1 MEFVAVEFMAVESM
15 SARVES
21 NGNEKADVLY
31 LVIGCKRES
40 FVGDHTKGLACD
52 DSVIYLFSIYYLFHH
67 LVRLPSRLENLGHWR

>member
-1 MEFVAVEFMAVESM
+1 MAVEFMAVESM

-40 FVGDHTKGLACD
+40 FVGDHTRDWHVMTQLSTC
-52 DSVIYLFSIYYLFHH
+52 SLSIIYFII
-67 LVRLPSRLENLGHWR
+67 W